1 MFSIYNTSQAVAIS
15 LIRWGLSMILL
26 VVSLLPPRFERGP
39 GKTVA
44 GYTVVSDQINV
55 GTLCSKRDCLI
66 GVD

>member
-1 MFSIYNTSQAVAIS
+1 
-15 LIRWGLSMILL
+15 MILL